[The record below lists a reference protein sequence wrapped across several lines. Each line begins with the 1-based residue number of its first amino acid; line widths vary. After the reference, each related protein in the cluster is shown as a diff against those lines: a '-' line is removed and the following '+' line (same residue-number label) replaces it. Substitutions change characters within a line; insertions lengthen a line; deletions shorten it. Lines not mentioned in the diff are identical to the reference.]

1 MGVQEESWAIPKD
14 VARAGHT
21 QSQVMKLCDDMV
33 DRGVPEAA
41 PKATKQASP
50 TQTQWTFQ
58 YEAQYCAKD
67 YSNTRDA
74 TQGAT
79 SSEHVPYPHLATA
92 GCTSS
97 FSSSSKVRHL
107 VPIKNWSRP
116 QQVGYAFI
124 NFVDPMAIVP
134 FAKARAGQK
143 WNLFQS
149 DKIAE
154 ISYVRVQGVTYKST
168 AMGSITRIR
177 PIVPQPYHGVI
188 GSGAPAGSILGPHRT
203 MGTCLFRARRDL
215 PSLRQCTVL
224 LQVGGRC
231 PRFIFIGTGHRP
243 EAKAKRICQQ
253 KAVEHGLNMEV
264 LDAEFQMD
272 GKKLTF

>member
-58 YEAQYCAKD
+58 YEAQYCTKD

-79 SSEHVPYPHLATA
+79 NSEHVPYPHLATA

-154 ISYVRVQGVTYKST
+154 ISYAS
-168 AMGSITRIR
+168 
-177 PIVPQPYHGVI
+177 
-188 GSGAPAGSILGPHRT
+188 SGTG
-203 MGTCLFRARRDL
+203 ARRDL